1 MHRKQDF
8 DLIPADT
15 KLERTLRSLR
25 KTKRAKNAAM
35 ADERHDQTEEQRTT
49 ARRPPITETMED
61 FWRPIIQE
69 EYSAIRQPTVD
80 ANNFELK
87 PALITMVQ
95 QHQFTGHPTEDPN
108 EHLGRFLRMANT
120 VKLNGVRP
128 EVIKLHLF
136 PFSLRDIAATWYE
149 SLPYGSIDTWKELVE
164 AYLGRF
170 FPPSL
175 TSERRREI
183 IVFQQGEDES
193 LYVAWERFK
202 RLLKRCPMHGI
213 DLKTKMD
220 IVYHALNDTS
230 KGIIDASCCGAFK

>member
-1 MHRKQDF
+1 MHRKQDS
-8 DLIPADT
+8 DLLPSDT
-15 KLERTLRSLR
+15 ELERTLKSLR
-25 KTKRAKNAAM
+25 KTKRAENATM

-49 ARRPPITETMED
+49 AIRPPMIDTMDD

-87 PALITMVQ
+87 LALITMVV
-95 QHQFTGHPTEDPN
+95 QHQFIGHPTKDPN
-108 EHLGRFLRMANT
+108 EHLGRFLIMANT
-120 VKLNGVRP
+120 VKLNSVRP

-136 PFSLRDIAATWYE
+136 PFSLRDIAATWYD
-149 SLPYGSIDTWKELVE
+149 SLPYGSVDTWEELVE

-183 IVFQQGEDES
+183 IVFQ
-193 LYVAWERFK
+193 
-202 RLLKRCPMHGI
+202 
-213 DLKTKMD
+213 
-220 IVYHALNDTS
+220 
-230 KGIIDASCCGAFK
+230 